1 MMRNK
6 VRGTVRQPSA
16 RQATQGFGAW
26 VRLLPQAA
34 LMCFGIAAFRFVE
47 VLVKPPPLGGA
58 SRPAVALLAGSVYWL
73 AGLLTVVL
81 ALIAWAIRRALGL
94 KAPPASSTPPVQ
106 WTAEARLRGR
116 GFSIVAGWVGLS
128 LVAAI
133 IMADTRTG
141 PAARFATGVLG
152 LDGLAGVATFLLG
165 LPVLLSPL
173 LLLALLPWQARWPL
187 VAGMQAAV
195 KSPPAPVRRRRRR

>member
-1 MMRNK
+1 MTRPR
-6 VRGTVRQPSA
+6 VQP
-16 RQATQGFGAW
+16 ATHGIAAW
-26 VRLLPQAA
+26 IRLLPQAA
-34 LMCFGIAAFRFVE
+34 LVSFGVAAFRFVE
-47 VLVKPPPLGGA
+47 VLVSPPPLGGA
-58 SRPAVALLAGSVYWL
+58 SLLAAALLAGSVYWL
-73 AGLLTVVL
+73 AALLTAVL
-81 ALIAWAIRRALGL
+81 ALIAWVVRRAFDLEASSARP
-94 KAPPASSTPPVQ
+94 APPVH

-128 LVAAI
+128 LVASI

-152 LDGLAGVATFLLG
+152 IDGLAGVATFLVA

-187 VAGMQAAV
+187 IAGMQAAV
-195 KSPPAPVRRRRRR
+195 KSPPAPTRRKKRR

>member
-1 MMRNK
+1 MTRPR
-6 VRGTVRQPSA
+6 VQPA
-16 RQATQGFGAW
+16 PHGVTAW
-26 VRLLPQAA
+26 IRLLPQAA
-34 LMCFGIAAFRFVE
+34 LVCFGIAAFRFVE
-47 VLVKPPPLGGA
+47 VLVSSPPLGGA
-58 SRPAVALLAGSVYWL
+58 SLLAVALLAGSVYWL
-73 AGLLTVVL
+73 AGVLTVAL
-81 ALIAWAIRRALGL
+81 AVVAWVVRRALGL
-94 KAPPASSTPPVQ
+94 KASPAPPAPPIH

-128 LVAAI
+128 LMASV

-152 LDGLAGVATFLLG
+152 LQGLAGIATFLLA
-165 LPVLLSPL
+165 LPALLSPL

-195 KSPPAPVRRRRRR
+195 KSPPAPARRTKRR